1 MGTEEQAEPNGLS
14 MAVSLPAPAM
24 LSSDAGADAEA
35 FDEESDLAES
45 SPLSEQALRA
55 SGRTA
60 AAARVTAVR
69 RIRVFMVSLLSRV
82 QPAWCRLAEGGSGRW
97 FGKVT
102 RR

>member
-1 MGTEEQAEPNGLS
+1 
-14 MAVSLPAPAM
+14 M
-24 LSSDAGADAEA
+24 LSSDGDADAAA
-35 FDEESDLAES
+35 FEEESGLAES

-69 RIRVFMVSLLSRV
+69 RIRVFMVNLL
-82 QPAWCRLAEGGSGRW
+82 LKGSTCVVMACGRW
-97 FGKVT
+97 FGEVT